1 MESEFRGGRW
11 TLIRNHSLLPVGLQ
25 QEIEAANQEF
35 MRCYAANDMTA
46 LSNLYTVDCKLMPT
60 GVDVQE
66 GRDSKTII
74 LTLLYTNALSSV
86 QRQPTVG

>member
-1 MESEFRGGRW
+1 
-11 TLIRNHSLLPVGLQ
+11 
-25 QEIEAANQEF
+25 
-35 MRCYAANDMTA
+35 MRCFAANDMTA

-74 LTLLYTNALSSV
+74 LTLLYITYIK
-86 QRQPTVG
+86 

>member
-1 MESEFRGGRW
+1 
-11 TLIRNHSLLPVGLQ
+11 
-25 QEIEAANQEF
+25 
-35 MRCYAANDMTA
+35 MRCFAANDMTA

-74 LTLLYTNALSSV
+74 LTLVY
-86 QRQPTVG
+86 RRCIK

>member
-1 MESEFRGGRW
+1 MSLEVWW
-11 TLIRNHSLLPVGLQ
+11 TLIRNHPFLPVGLQ
-25 QEIEAANQEF
+25 QEIESANKEF
-35 MRCYAANDMTA
+35 MRCFAANDMTA

-74 LTLLYTNALSSV
+74 LTLLYITCIK
-86 QRQPTVG
+86 